1 MNSFFKLLNFELNRF
16 MKLYIALLITIAV
29 IQLIGTF
36 VAAQK
41 YMILVNDSFIKGGM
55 NEKAFIEMYSTFSL
69 IDNAYSL
76 WVLGP
81 LAIGIALLII
91 YIFFIWY
98 RDWFAKN
105 TFIYRLLMLPISR
118 MNVFFAKA
126 VTIMLTML
134 GLIGMQIV
142 LLYLEEKMVKWIV
155 PKVFRVDLTVP
166 EVISGVY
173 QLSMILPES
182 FMEFLVT
189 YSLVFAFIVVM
200 FTAIL
205 FERSFKFKGIAIGIL
220 YIFCSISLFIL
231 PVIVQFLL
239 FGNLYLYPDELFF
252 VEFFIWMVVVACSL
266 LVSRYLLNRKVTV

>member
-41 YMILVNDSFIKGGM
+41 YMILVNNSFIKGGM

-105 TFIYRLLMLPISR
+105 TFIYRLLMLPTSR

-155 PKVFRVDLTVP
+155 PKVFRIDLTVP

>member
-41 YMILVNDSFIKGGM
+41 YMILVNNSFIKGGM

-105 TFIYRLLMLPISR
+105 TFIYRLLMLPTSR

-239 FGNLYLYPDELFF
+239 YGNLYLYPDELFF
-252 VEFFIWMVVVACSL
+252 VELFIWVFVVACSL

>member
-29 IQLIGTF
+29 IQLIGTL

-41 YMILVNDSFIKGGM
+41 YMILVNNSFIKGGM

-105 TFIYRLLMLPISR
+105 TFIYRLLMLPTSR

>member
-41 YMILVNDSFIKGGM
+41 YMILVNNSFIKGGM

>member
-1 MNSFFKLLNFELNRF
+1 MKKLLS
-16 MKLYIALLITIAV
+16 KCIH
-29 IQLIGTF
+29 
-36 VAAQK
+36 
-41 YMILVNDSFIKGGM
+41 
-55 NEKAFIEMYSTFSL
+55 TFSL

-105 TFIYRLLMLPISR
+105 TFIYRLLMLPTSR

-126 VTIMLTML
+126 ITIMLTML

-205 FERSFKFKGIAIGIL
+205 FERSFKFKGICYRDIIYFL
-220 YIFCSISLFIL
+220 FNQSIYFTSHRSISSFRKFI
-231 PVIVQFLL
+231 
-239 FGNLYLYPDELFF
+239 F
-252 VEFFIWMVVVACSL
+252 VP
-266 LVSRYLLNRKVTV
+266 R

>member
-41 YMILVNDSFIKGGM
+41 YMILVNNSFIKGGM
-55 NEKAFIEMYSTFSL
+55 NEKAFIEVYSTFSL

-105 TFIYRLLMLPISR
+105 TFIYRLLMLPTSR

>member
-41 YMILVNDSFIKGGM
+41 YMILVNNSFIKGGM

-105 TFIYRLLMLPISR
+105 TFIYRLLMLPTSR

-239 FGNLYLYPDELFF
+239 YGNLYLYPDELFF

>member
-41 YMILVNDSFIKGGM
+41 YMILVNNSFIKGGM

-105 TFIYRLLMLPISR
+105 TFIYRLLMLPTSR